1 MNIEKLT
8 SNNKSAKK
16 IIYVDN
22 NMELAVESVEPYQ
35 KVLKEV
41 HPRSTQFIRV
51 ESGSG
56 YIEINGRIIKLDILN
71 NDAVIVPANTLHEIT
86 ARKNGLKF
94 YTIYSPPLNF
104 NLF

>member
-1 MNIEKLT
+1 MNIEELT

-16 IIYVDN
+16 IIYADN

-35 KVLKEV
+35 QVLKEV
-41 HPRSTQFIRV
+41 HPHSTQFIRI

-56 YIEINGRIIKLDILN
+56 YIEMNGQIIKLDILN
-71 NDAVIVPANTLHEIT
+71 NDAVIVPANTAHEIT

-94 YTIYSPPLNF
+94 YTIYSPPLTIN
-104 NLF
+104 

>member
-8 SNNKSAKK
+8 IDNERAKQF
-16 IIYVDN
+16 IYRDD
-22 NMELAVESVEPYQ
+22 NMELAVESVEPFQ

-41 HPRSTQFIRV
+41 HPHSTQFIRV

-56 YIEINGRIIKLDILN
+56 YVKMNGQIVKLDVLN
-71 NDAVIVPANTLHEIT
+71 NDSVIIPENTVHEIV

-94 YTIYSPPLNF
+94 YTIYSPPL
-104 NLF
+104 